1 MRASDKERKKRLKN
15 GSYSSVITV
24 IVIVALV
31 VVNFIVAALPTTATM
46 ADFSEQQMLS
56 LSEQTKEIT
65 QALNEEITIYEVAQ
79 QGEENSILQELV
91 DKYAALSDNITVEA
105 VDTALYPTFASQY
118 TTEGLADNSLIVESA
133 KRFKVIPYDEIYVTE
148 TGTNED
154 GEQVQST
161 TFDGENQLTNAIDF
175 VTSDTLPVAYAVS
188 GHSETAIPDA
198 LTTQIANQNID
209 VQTLDLVQAEELP
222 EDCSA
227 LIFYAPMKDITEKE
241 AALLEEFLNSGG
253 GVYVV
258 TTWQAGSLDNLE
270 GLLEKFGVSIG
281 DGMIMEGDTNYT
293 NQNAPYIIFAQLES
307 HTITDPLIE
316 SGLNVLV
323 AQAQPL
329 SFDTSVADVTGTR
342 LLTTTG
348 KGYVKSISDINS
360 QNFVKE
366 DEKATTQTIY
376 GVVEKDN
383 GDEKSGKLAVC
394 TTPMMF
400 DDESNT
406 YSAGGNYDLVLNTI
420 GWMCEHESAIS
431 IHSKSMDGTALQVSS
446 AQANIWSAVLVAVIP
461 IALLVAGIVV
471 WVVRRRR

>member
-1 MRASDKERKKRLKN
+1 MQASEKERKKRLKN
-15 GSYSSVITV
+15 GSYSSVITA
-24 IVIVALV
+24 IVVVALV
-31 VVNFIVAALPTTATM
+31 IVNFIVAGLPTTVTK

-65 QALNEEITIYEVAQ
+65 QALSEKITIYEVAQ
-79 QGEENSILQELV
+79 QGKEDNILQELV
-91 DKYAALSDNITVEA
+91 EKYAALSDNITVEA
-105 VDTALYPTFASQY
+105 IDTALYPTFASQY

-133 KRFKVIPYDEIYVTE
+133 KRFKVIPYDEIYVAE
-148 TGTNED
+148 TGTNEE
-154 GEQVQST
+154 GQQVQST

-198 LTTQIANQNID
+198 LTTQIANQNIE

-222 EDCSA
+222 KDCSA
-227 LIFYAPMKDITEKE
+227 LIFYAPLKDITEKE
-241 AALLEEFLNSGG
+241 AKLLEEFLNNGG
-253 GVYVV
+253 GVYLV
-258 TTWQAGSLDNLE
+258 TTWQAGSLPHLE

-281 DGMIMEGDTNYT
+281 DGMVMEGDTGYT
-293 NQNAPYIIFAQLES
+293 NQNAPYIIFAQLDS
-307 HTITDPLIE
+307 HAITDPLIE

-329 SFDTSVADVTGTR
+329 SFDTTVSGVTGSR

-360 QNFVKE
+360 QKFAKE
-366 DEKATTQTIY
+366 DEKSTTQTIY

-383 GDEKSGKLAVC
+383 GNAKSGKLAVC

-400 DDESNT
+400 DNESNN

-431 IHSKSMDGTALQVSS
+431 IHSKSMDGSALQVSS
-446 AQANIWSAVLVAVIP
+446 AQTNIWSAVLVVVIP

-471 WVVRRRR
+471 WIVRRRR